1 MRPHVMSMNKSL
13 PARLHRFAAARVSPE
28 EEFGLHLTVGV
39 LVLLLAMA
47 GFARIAGAVVAG
59 APITQLDVD
68 LANWLHAHAHGNGA
82 LRSFLMVVTQL
93 HSTPGMLALTGLAG
107 WWLYRRGAR
116 HWMLT
121 ILVTVPGGMM
131 LNVLMKHT
139 FERARPHFEEPILTL
154 TTYSFPSG
162 HTVAATLFY
171 GFLAC
176 YLVRHARTWNARAGW
191 VLLACLMVLLVAGS
205 RLYLGAHYLSDV
217 LAAMAE
223 GCAWLSIC
231 VTGVS
236 TLRRRQAARLARSR
250 HASTNLSEK
259 S

>member
-1 MRPHVMSMNKSL
+1 MDKSL
-13 PARLHRFAAARVSPE
+13 TARLHRFATARVSPE

-59 APITQLDVD
+59 APITQLDVE
-68 LANWLHAHAHGNGA
+68 LANWLHAHAHQSLI
-82 LRSFLMVVTQL
+82 LRNFMMGITHL
-93 HSTPGMLALTGLAG
+93 HSTPGMLTLTALAG
-107 WWLYRRGAR
+107 WWFYSRGAR

-121 ILVTVPGGMM
+121 LLAAVPGGMM

-139 FERARPHFEEPILTL
+139 FERARPHFDEPLLTL
-154 TTYSFPSG
+154 STYSFPSG

-171 GFLAC
+171 GLLAC
-176 YLVRHARTWNARAGW
+176 YLTRHAHGWARRAGI
-191 VLLACLMVLLVAGS
+191 VLLACLMVALVAGS

-217 LAAMAE
+217 LAATAE

-231 VTGVS
+231 VTGVA
-236 TLRRRQAARLARSR
+236 TLRRRQAARARRS
-250 HASTNLSEK
+250 ATNLNEET
-259 S
+259 